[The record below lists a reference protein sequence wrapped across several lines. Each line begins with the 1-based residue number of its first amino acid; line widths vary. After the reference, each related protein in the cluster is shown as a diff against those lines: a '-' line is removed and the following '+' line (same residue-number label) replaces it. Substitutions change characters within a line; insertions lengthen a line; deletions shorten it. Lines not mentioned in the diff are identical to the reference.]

1 MTMEVV
7 NCFYEEKKNAE
18 YFRKTDRGVP
28 GKGKEIYKAWDRVF
42 IFEKC
47 VRCNRN

>member
-1 MTMEVV
+1 MKRK
-7 NCFYEEKKNAE
+7 EECRI
-18 YFRKTDRGVP
+18 FRKTDRGVP